1 MNGIF
6 LAASCLGALVTISMA
21 EPKMQELKQQEQL
34 QQEQSSL
41 VQPIQ
46 TAELTT
52 QKLAPASSD
61 LAKGTGSMTTTTVVE
76 ADPRTGEE
84 TASEE
89 QIIAFH
95 D

>member
-21 EPKMQELKQQEQL
+21 EPKMQELKQRDQQP
-34 QQEQSSL
+34 QEQSQV
-41 VQPIQ
+41 VQPVQ

-52 QKLAPASSD
+52 QKLAPVSPR
-61 LAKGTGSMTTTTVVE
+61 LNKGEGSMTTTTIVE
-76 ADPRTGEE
+76 ADPRTGED
-84 TASEE
+84 TVTEE
-89 QIIAFH
+89 RVIAFQ